1 MTSWPYDKITDHKDR
16 GDSRWT
22 SQYSD
27 AERLKGWTR
36 VWSGRIQQ
44 LEDAAYTLLTDRWVD
59 DAAGQQL
66 DEIGEI
72 VGEPRLGRTDE
83 DYKFAIDTRIS
94 INRSG
99 GEPERIIEY
108 LRRITGASQVIFK
121 EIYPAKA
128 EIFVQGEL
136 SDDQAQSLRDLIP
149 AAVGRIFV
157 TESGDELL
165 PFGYNELDQDSYI
178 DRDGFGELGMH
189 DLELDD
195 GDTIELSDGS
205 TLAFTDKEDPVLPDE
220 GGIYSELY
228 EV

>member
-1 MTSWPYDKITDHKDR
+1 MTSWPYDKITDHEGR
-16 GDSRWT
+16 GDDRWT
-22 SQYSD
+22 YQYSE

-44 LEDAAYTLLTDRWVD
+44 LEDAAYTLLTDRWIPSAEGV
-59 DAAGQQL
+59 QL
-66 DEIGEI
+66 DEMGEM
-72 VGEPRLGRTDE
+72 VGEPRLGRNDE
-83 DYKFAIDTRIS
+83 DYKFAIETRIS

-121 EIYPAKA
+121 EIYPAKV

-136 SDDQAQSLRDLIP
+136 SDEEAQSLRDLIP

-157 TESGDELL
+157 TESGDEL
-165 PFGYNELDQDSYI
+165 PFGYNELDEDSYV